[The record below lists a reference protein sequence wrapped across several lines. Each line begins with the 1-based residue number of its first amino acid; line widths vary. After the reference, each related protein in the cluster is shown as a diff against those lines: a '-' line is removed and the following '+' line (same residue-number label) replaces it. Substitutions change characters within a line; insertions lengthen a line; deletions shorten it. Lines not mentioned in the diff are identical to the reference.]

1 MEEEKVGRTKNWTA
15 CFLKNR
21 KLHGYRFGPHG
32 SCRRGGWIDKE

>member
-32 SCRRGGWIDKE
+32 SC